1 MAWSNFR
8 GYVEAGGSRCPAGKG
23 VNVIGSQDLLV
34 LLGIGIFFFGAKRLP
49 ELSRSLGQ
57 AMSEFKRGVTGSG
70 APEEAAPRPA
80 APGAAPVKQEGG
92 PTAAS

>member
-1 MAWSNFR
+1 M
-8 GYVEAGGSRCPAGKG
+8 
-23 VNVIGSQDLLV
+23 IGSQDLLV

-57 AMSEFKRGVTGSG
+57 AMSEFKRGVTGSV
-70 APEEAAPRPA
+70 PDEAVAPRPA
-80 APGAAPVKQEGG
+80 PPGAAPEGVKQEGG